1 LPIKANGIEVRAAM
15 IGRAKL
21 RLAREG
27 GVMMRDPG
35 IPLCSATQR
44 ATREDHVLEAAVGT
58 LAKLVRPGA
67 TVFYRIGRDRQPS
80 GFELFGLAEMIHRTY
95 LQRYCQLDPLHP
107 SRCADQPSSVLTLAC
122 ELPETLRDKSVYWQ
136 RFLQPHRVVD
146 VMELL
151 LRADGHV
158 VGAFSL
164 LRFAPD
170 APFSR
175 TEVDSANALAPLLEV
190 AMASSLRR
198 EPALSF
204 PEPEPDVPDRTARL
218 THREEQIARL
228 VRGGLSNKQIARD
241 LALAQPTV
249 KTHLLRIFRKL
260 GVSSRTELIGVLF
273 HW

>member
-1 LPIKANGIEVRAAM
+1 M
-15 IGRAKL
+15 T
-21 RLAREG
+21 
-27 GVMMRDPG
+27 RDPG
-35 IPLCSATQR
+35 IRPCSATRR
-44 ATREDHVLEAAVGT
+44 AAHEDHALGAAVAA
-58 LAKLVRPGA
+58 LVKLVRPGA
-67 TVFYRIGRDRQPS
+67 TVFYRIGSDHHPS
-80 GFELFGLAEMIHRTY
+80 GFELFGLAEGIHRTY

-122 ELPETLRDKSVYWQ
+122 ELPEALRGESIYWQ
-136 RFLQPHRVVD
+136 RFLRPHQVVD

-170 APFSR
+170 VPFSEI
-175 TEVDSANALAPLLEV
+175 EVDRANALAPLLEV

-198 EPALSF
+198 EPALSL
-204 PEPEPDVPDRTARL
+204 PKLGPDAADRAARL
-218 THREEQIARL
+218 TPREEQVARL
-228 VRGGLSNKQIARD
+228 VRNGLSNKQIARN

-249 KTHLLRIFRKL
+249 KTHLLRMFRKL

-273 HW
+273 H